1 MKKRAGKRPNTRKSP
16 SSQPKPQRVAAVV
29 AAGGNHAQR
38 TARLGELEQIINN
51 GLRTYVQVG
60 RALKE
65 IRDQK
70 LYLAEGYETF
80 IDYLKRRFG
89 WAKSYGHSVINAS
102 VVTERLSAIADK
114 VELPA
119 NEGQARPLV
128 GLKPDEATAVWKKVI
143 AESKKDAKPITAEH
157 VSEIATKMYPKCAK
171 KSAKRRADRRGDPAN
186 VVPVSE
192 LSTVDETE
200 LRNRPGEKQ
209 ISLLIL
215 NGTETDSSNL
225 IPRLA
230 PSLSDK
236 AVIVALARWNE
247 EDVVLD
253 AIGAAGLTLRG
264 RIILYDDGNHSRK
277 NAGQPGSAHRAL
289 WIASQP
295 KRPKVELPD
304 PLDARGKLSVDG
316 SLPDD
321 VLELIVRHLSNQK
334 DAIFV
339 AHDPGRSAGLVC
351 HRVGRVALSV
361 QRAGQSARVRK
372 AA

>member
-1 MKKRAGKRPNTRKSP
+1 MQKRAAKHPSTRKSP
-16 SSQPKPQRVAAVV
+16 PSKAKPQRVTAVV
-29 AAGGNHAQR
+29 AAARNQAQC
-38 TARLGELEQIINN
+38 TARLGELEQIIND
-51 GLRTYVQVG
+51 GLRTYVTVG

-65 IRDQK
+65 IRDEK

-80 IDYLKRRFG
+80 VDYLKRRFG
-89 WAKSYGHSVINAS
+89 WAKSYGHGVINAS
-102 VVTERLSAIADK
+102 VVTERLSAIADE

-128 GLKPDEATAVWKKVI
+128 GLKPDEATAVWKKVVS
-143 AESKKDAKPITAEH
+143 ESKKDAKPITAEH
-157 VSEIATKMYPKCAK
+157 VSELATKMYPKRAK

-186 VVPVSE
+186 VVPVGG
-192 LSTVDETE
+192 LSTLDEAE
-200 LRNRPGEKQ
+200 LRKRLGEKK

-253 AIGAAGLTLRG
+253 AVGAAGLTLRG

-277 NAGQPGSAHRAL
+277 NAAQPGSAHRAL
-289 WIASQP
+289 WIASKP
-295 KRPKVELPD
+295 KRAKVEIPD
-304 PLDARGKLSVDG
+304 PVDARGKLSVDG

-321 VLELIVRHLSNQK
+321 VLETIIRHLSNPK
-334 DAIFV
+334 DIILV
-339 AHDPGRSAGLVC
+339 AHDPQHSAGLVC
-351 HRVGRVALSV
+351 HRVGRVAMSV
-361 QRAGQSARVRK
+361 QRADQSARVKK